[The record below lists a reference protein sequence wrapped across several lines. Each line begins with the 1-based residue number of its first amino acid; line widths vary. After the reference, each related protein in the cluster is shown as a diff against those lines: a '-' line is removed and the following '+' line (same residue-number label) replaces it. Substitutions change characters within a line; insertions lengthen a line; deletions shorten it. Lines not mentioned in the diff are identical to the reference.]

1 MCKLYIIGI
10 SDAPLSSEQEKLITS
25 CSLVVGAKRF
35 MDFVSHLPV
44 HFLEIT
50 PLEDAIKA
58 VHKSLLD
65 GNAAVLASGDPLFY
79 GIGRKLLKE
88 FPEETVYIY
97 PALSSI
103 QRACALF
110 RIPWDDAKILSLHGR
125 NSTHIPGLLLGNGK
139 NLVLTDSNNRPDLIA
154 GQILEYLKLI
164 GETDLSKEIRMMVAE
179 DIGLETEKIFS
190 GNLTEGSKQRFSPL
204 NILCLLVPGSP
215 DKGLYRFGLTEDSIH
230 HSRGLITKNEV
241 RAATLHQLQ
250 LPDRGIFWDVGAGSG
265 SLSIEAARSNPE
277 LIVYAIEHK
286 TEEIQ
291 NIKKN
296 IAKFGCYNIVP
307 VFGRAPEALT
317 AIGDP
322 DRVFIGGSS
331 GSLNDIVEQ
340 AALRLRSK
348 GRLVIN
354 GVIDKTIQTAPG
366 IMKAHSFTVQSSV
379 IKVTRMEPDGKTLD
393 FNPITIMT
401 GTR

>member
-1 MCKLYIIGI
+1 MYKLYIIGI
-10 SDAPLSSEQEKLITS
+10 SDAPLSSQQEKLIAN
-25 CSLVVGAKRF
+25 CALVVGAKRF
-35 MDFVSHLPV
+35 MDVVGHLCV
-44 HFLEIT
+44 QFLEIT
-50 PLEDAIKA
+50 PLEDAMKA
-58 VHKSLLD
+58 VHKSLPD
-65 GNAAVLASGDPLFY
+65 GNVAVLASGDPLFY
-79 GIGRKLLKE
+79 GIGRRLLNE
-88 FPEETVYIY
+88 FSEERVEIY

-110 RIPWDDAKILSLHGR
+110 QIPWDDAKIISLHGR
-125 NSTHIPGLLLGNGK
+125 NSSHIPGLLLGNRK
-139 NLVLTDSNNRPDLIA
+139 TLVLTDSNNRPDLIA
-154 GQILEYLKLI
+154 RQILDYLQLI
-164 GETDLSKEIRMMVAE
+164 GESNLSDEIRMMVAE

-190 GNLTEGSKQRFSPL
+190 GNLAEGSRKRFSPL

-215 DKGLYRFGLTEDSIH
+215 DKGGYRFGLTEDFIH

-250 LPDRGIFWDVGAGSG
+250 LPGRGVFWDVGAGSG

-277 LIVYAIEHK
+277 LVVYAIEHK

-291 NIKKN
+291 NIKDN
-296 IAKFGCYNIVP
+296 IVRFRCYNIVP
-307 VFGRAPEALT
+307 VFARAPEALT
-317 AIGDP
+317 TIADP

-340 AALRLRSK
+340 VSERLQSE
-348 GRLVIN
+348 GRVVIN
-354 GVIDKTIQTAPG
+354 GVIDKTIQTAPE
-366 IMKAHSFTVQSSV
+366 IMEAHNFTVQSSV
-379 IKVTRMEPDGKTLD
+379 IKVTRTEPDGNTLD